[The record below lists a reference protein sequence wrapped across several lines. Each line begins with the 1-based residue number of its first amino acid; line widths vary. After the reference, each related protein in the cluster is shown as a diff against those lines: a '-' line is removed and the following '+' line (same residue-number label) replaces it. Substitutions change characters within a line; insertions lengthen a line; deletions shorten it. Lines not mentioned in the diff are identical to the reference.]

1 MKYIQLK
8 VWAITSNPDKAGILI
23 NYREQYLRTVQEFPE
38 GATVDVLRKYFD
50 LNAKLQSAGDNDL
63 LELENAEHELL
74 LTKIKAMKWAFFA
87 TEIIELVD
95 AVEKASSVKPLNVVL
110 EEKVQEASATA
121 AM

>member
-8 VWAITSNPDKAGILI
+8 TLVITSNPDKAGISI
-23 NYREQYLRTVQEFPE
+23 NYREQYLRTVREFPE

-50 LNAKLQSAGDNDL
+50 LDAKLQAAKDDGL

-87 TEIIELVD
+87 TEILDLVD
-95 AVEKASSVKPLNVVL
+95 AVEKASSVKPLDAVL
-110 EEKVQEASATA
+110 DEMAQTA
-121 AM
+121 KG

>member
-8 VWAITSNPDKAGILI
+8 VWSITSNPDKAGILI

-50 LNAKLQSAGDNDL
+50 LNAKLQAANDNDL

-87 TEIIELVD
+87 TEILDLVD
-95 AVEKASSVKPLNVVL
+95 AVEKASSVKPLDVVL
-110 EEKVQEASATA
+110 EEKASATA